1 MPRQTGV
8 RFLSVFVMLVFSV
21 TVHAQMTINSAVT
34 ANQMISSLIGQG
46 IAVSNVQL
54 NCAQGSYGTFTN
66 GAATNLGINNGI
78 ILTTGSADT
87 AASPNAT
94 SGFDV
99 SICVGTTTSDPD
111 LIAIDPTATN
121 DVCILEFDLI
131 PKCDSLTIRF
141 VFGSEEYPNFVGSIN
156 DLMAFFV
163 TGPNPYGPAFAS
175 QNFAVIP
182 GNIPVTINN
191 INNGNTNTGPCQNC
205 AYYIDNSNGTTVQY
219 DGMTVVITAGIPMI
233 PCQTYHFKIAIAD
246 ASDCALDSGVFI
258 DFLSCVTGFTTT
270 TANTPDNCNTCTGT
284 ASVNVS
290 GGNPPYTYQWLPT
303 GGNAATATGLCAG
316 TYSCLVTDANSCGI
330 PDTIVV
336 TVGNNG
342 SVTTTTQQADA
353 TCFGTCDGS
362 LIVTPQGGTAP
373 FTYAWQPNVTNTTNT
388 ATGLCAG
395 TYTVLIT
402 DASGCSATNTYTVTE
417 PPAVGLS
424 LGGNNTICGGGS
436 TTITATPAGGVAPYT
451 VTWSNSLPNGLTQTV
466 SPATSTTYSAT
477 VTDANGCSVTTT
489 FSVTV
494 APQPTAAFTA
504 GPGDCAPAVVTFTDN
519 STGAT
524 QYQWDFGDPAS
535 GPLNSSSSASP
546 SHAYGTAGT
555 YDITLIVQNAGGCA
569 DTIIIPGGVVISA
582 QPTAGLAATP
592 ETVSELYPQ
601 VVFNDLATGGTNCVL
616 YFGDGDSTTNCNFGS
631 ITHMYPSAGVY
642 NAMYVVTNAD
652 GCTDTVYITITVE
665 EQSTVYVPNAFTP
678 DNQGPNNVFYA
689 YGTNVQSFSMMVFDR
704 WGMLIYQSDDILK
717 GWDGTYKNDPC
728 QEDVYVYRILWT
740 DAQNKKH
747 RLMGHVSLIR

>member
-1 MPRQTGV
+1 MKTGLGLL
-8 RFLSVFVMLVFSV
+8 FTFVLALFSV
-21 TVHAQMTINSAVT
+21 AANAQMTINSAVT
-34 ANQMISSLIGQG
+34 ANQLISSLIGQG

-54 NCAQGSYGTFTN
+54 NCAPGSYGTFTN

-78 ILTTGSADT
+78 LLTTGNADT
-87 AASPNAT
+87 AASPNA
-94 SGFDV
+94 SPGLAV
-99 SICVGTTTSDPD
+99 SICVGTSTSDPD
-111 LIAIDPTATN
+111 IIAIDPTATN

-141 VFGSEEYPNFVGSIN
+141 VFGSEEYPVFVNSIN

-163 TGPNPYGPAFAS
+163 TGPNPFGPAYAS
-175 QNFAVIP
+175 QNIAVIP
-182 GNIPVTINN
+182 GNIPVSINN
-191 INNGNTNTGPCQNC
+191 INNGNSNTGPCMNC
-205 AYYIDNSNGTTVQY
+205 AYYIDNSTGTTVQY
-219 DGMTVVITAGIPMI
+219 NGMTVVITAGLAMV

-258 DFLSCVTGFTTT
+258 DFLSCATGFSSTS
-270 TANTPDNCNTCTGT
+270 ASTPDVCGSCTGT
-284 ASVNVS
+284 ASVNVV
-290 GGNPPYTYQWLPT
+290 GGNPPYTYQWLPS

-316 TYSCLVTDANSCGI
+316 TYSCLVTDQNSCGI

-342 SVTTTTQQADA
+342 SVGVTTAQVDA
-353 TCFGTCDGS
+353 TCFAACDGS
-362 LIVTPQGGTAP
+362 LAVTPTGGNAP
-373 FTYAWQPNVTNTTNT
+373 FTYTWAPNVANTTST

-395 TYTVLIT
+395 TYTVVVT
-402 DASGCSATNTYTVTE
+402 DVTGCSSTNTYVVTE

-436 TTITATPAGGVAPYT
+436 TTITATPAGGTGPYI
-451 VTWSNSLPNGLTQTV
+451 VTWSNSLPNGLSQTV
-466 SPATSTTYSAT
+466 SPTSSTSYTAT
-477 VTDANGCSVTTT
+477 VTDANGCSVTNT

-494 APQPTAAFTA
+494 AAQPVAAFTVS
-504 GPGDCAPAVVTFTDN
+504 PGDCAPTTITFTDN

-524 QYQWDFGDPAS
+524 QYTWDFGDPGS
-535 GPLNSSSSASP
+535 GPLNNSTSASP
-546 SHAYGTAGT
+546 SHAYVSAGT
-555 YDITLIVQNAGGCA
+555 YDITLIVQNPGGCA
-569 DTIIIPGGVVISA
+569 DTIVIPGGVVISA

-592 ETVSELYPQ
+592 ETVSELNPS
-601 VVFNDLATGGTNCVL
+601 VVFNDLAIGGTNCVL

-631 ITHMYPSAGVY
+631 LTHTYPAAGVY
-642 NAMYVVTNAD
+642 NAMYVVTNTD

-678 DNQGPNNVFYA
+678 DNQGTNEMFFA
-689 YGTNVQSFSMMVFDR
+689 YGTNVQSFNMMVFDR
-704 WGMLIYQSDDILK
+704 WGMLIFQSDDILK

-728 QEDVYVYRILWT
+728 QQDVYVYRILWT

-747 RLMGHVSLIR
+747 KLMGHVSLIR